1 MFACF
6 LDQLKWNID
15 QRSNGPNIYLRIIAT
30 VLMLDLSQNALF
42 HFNACSL
49 LKAVFSNQSPRN
61 SPFLFL
67 FSVNRNIVFV
77 FYLFC
82 FLLIYREH
90 FNPFVVFSLVRV
102 SVLFSDGNMTDVH
115 R

>member
-1 MFACF
+1 
-6 LDQLKWNID
+6 
-15 QRSNGPNIYLRIIAT
+15 
-30 VLMLDLSQNALF
+30 MLDLSQNALF
-42 HFNACSL
+42 HFNARSL